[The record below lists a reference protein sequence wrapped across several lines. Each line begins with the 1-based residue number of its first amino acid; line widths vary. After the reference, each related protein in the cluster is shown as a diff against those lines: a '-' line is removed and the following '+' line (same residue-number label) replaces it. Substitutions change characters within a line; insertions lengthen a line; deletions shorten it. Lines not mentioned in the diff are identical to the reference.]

1 MTGIYPQE
9 RGGKRKKEGKE
20 DGTERGGGKRG
31 GRERRSKEREN
42 GHFFILL
49 SLRAEVKTLL
59 ILLVNLKF
67 GSADN
72 FTVPLVEL
80 CNNSKWTA
88 DCPMWV

>member
-20 DGTERGGGKRG
+20 EGTEKRGGKRG
-31 GRERRSKEREN
+31 GRERRSKGREN

-49 SLRAEVKTLL
+49 SLRAEGKALL

-67 GSADN
+67 GSSDN